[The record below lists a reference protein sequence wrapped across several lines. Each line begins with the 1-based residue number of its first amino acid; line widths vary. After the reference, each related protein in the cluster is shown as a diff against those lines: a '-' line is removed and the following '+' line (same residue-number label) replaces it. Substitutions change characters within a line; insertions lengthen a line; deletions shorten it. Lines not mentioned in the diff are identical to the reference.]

1 MKKDNPNL
9 NITRDSEGNLTG
21 AKYEPQKI
29 EMFGTKVAEKGYETH
44 WGARTGIALAD
55 VDCIMY
61 KEAERI
67 NLKNPFD
74 ENGNVNYEQEV
85 ENKGKILK
93 QIKFEITKNGHYIP
107 VIDFSGKLVFT
118 KEEYMKL
125 REKMQGLS
133 YYGINDYKLSNE
145 LINPEIER
153 IADTLT
159 QVLN

>member
-1 MKKDNPNL
+1 MPNAILNSPTGYGFGNIFVFMKKDNPNL

-118 KEEYMKL
+118 KEEYI
-125 REKMQGLS
+125 G
-133 YYGINDYKLSNE
+133 YINENAENLAKKN
-145 LINPEIER
+145 I
-153 IADTLT
+153 
-159 QVLN
+159 